1 VIVCKFGGTSV
12 TDAAAIRRLAAIV
25 AGRAREQPLVVV
37 SALAG
42 VTDALLGLA
51 GTVHAGDAGALAGA
65 IEAVVRRHEAIAGEV
80 SGAEAAMESIRADAD
95 SLRASL
101 AAALGRRLRP
111 AELDEVAGHGE
122 LWSSRLVAG
131 AMSGAGVP
139 SVWADI
145 RPIMVT
151 DDRFGRA
158 TPYVQMVNTRA
169 RECLG
174 PLLQDGL
181 IPVTQGF
188 IGATPDGAPTT
199 LGRGGSDFTAA
210 LLGAALGAARVEIWT
225 DVNGLMTADPRIVP
239 GARTLTAASYE
250 EAAELATF
258 GAKVLHPATAMPLVR
273 AGIPIV
279 VLNSSLPDLP
289 GTTIEPSAEL
299 ERMGDSPI
307 RSISW
312 KRGITVISVR
322 APRMLGAYGFLRA
335 MFEVFERN
343 EVVVDVLAS
352 GEVSVSLTVEERS
365 RLEPV
370 VRELSELGEVW
381 TDGGRAI
388 VSVVGIGLR
397 GTPGLASRIFRAV
410 QPANVE
416 VISQGASAINMTFVV
431 REEDGPG
438 VVRRLHDEFFG
449 TSGDSVR
456 SPRRRRVPSPSWR
469 TLTSLRP
476 ATQTFWGILIRL
488 AISCDWRSWATAG
501 WAARWRR
508 SPKSGATWFTRSSAV
523 RRTPGA
529 PPSPGSGSQAWTP
542 RSSSPGPMPWWP
554 ISSG

>member
-12 TDAAAIRRLAAIV
+12 ADAAAIRRLVAIV
-25 AGRAREQPLVVV
+25 AGRAGERPLVVV
-37 SALAG
+37 SALGG
-42 VTDALLGLA
+42 VTDGLLGLEVA
-51 GTVHAGDAGALAGA
+51 VHASDAVALTDA
-65 IEAVVRRHEAIAGEV
+65 IDALVRRHEAVAGELP
-80 SGAEAAMESIRADAD
+80 GAEPAVQTVRADAE
-95 SLRASL
+95 SLRSSL
-101 AAALGRRLRP
+101 SAALGRRLRP
-111 AELDEVAGHGE
+111 AEIDELAGHGE
-122 LWSSRLVAG
+122 LWSSRLVSG
-131 AMSGAGVP
+131 AMQGAGLP
-139 SVWADI
+139 SAWADI

-158 TPYVQMVNTRA
+158 TPYVQVVNNRA
-169 RECLG
+169 RECFR
-174 PLLQDGL
+174 PLLEAEM

-188 IGATPDGAPTT
+188 IGATADGVPTT

-210 LLGAALGAARVEIWT
+210 LLGAALGAGRVELWT
-225 DVNGLMTADPRIVP
+225 DVDGLMTADPRIVP
-239 GARTLTAASYE
+239 AARTLSAASYE

-279 VLNSSLPDLP
+279 VLNSTRPELP

-312 KRGITVISVR
+312 KRGITVINVR

-335 MFEVFERN
+335 MFEVFERH

-352 GEVSVSLTVEERS
+352 SEVSVSLTVEDRA
-365 RLEPV
+365 RLDPV
-370 VRELSELGEVW
+370 IRELSELGEVW
-381 TDGGRAI
+381 TEDGRAI

-431 REEDGPG
+431 REDDGPD

-449 TSGDSVR
+449 AS
-456 SPRRRRVPSPSWR
+456 
-469 TLTSLRP
+469 
-476 ATQTFWGILIRL
+476 
-488 AISCDWRSWATAG
+488 
-501 WAARWRR
+501 
-508 SPKSGATWFTRSSAV
+508 
-523 RRTPGA
+523 
-529 PPSPGSGSQAWTP
+529 
-542 RSSSPGPMPWWP
+542 
-554 ISSG
+554 